1 MFEGW
6 TSPFAQANQQAQDR
20 ATAWDAIKADP
31 GTAALIAGLSLLSNN
46 NGSRSFGQL
55 VGRAGFDS
63 LVGLGSMEAQRQAQ
77 ERYQQEQ
84 DIALADAARKR
95 QKDAFDMGMALNQYQ
110 LDRDKYQLDKQ
121 KQEAEM
127 RGWAMLNPYM
137 GGATSAGSGRA
148 SGAPNSSNPLNMRVP
163 GGADFQS
170 FDSPSDAFTSYLGQ
184 FKRYQ
189 GRGLV
194 TPAQMIAGDDVNG
207 QYVPGWAP
215 AADGNDTEAYIG
227 NVGKWTGLDMH
238 APINL
243 DDPVAVSKLISGMA
257 RMEQRDGAKWTPEAV
272 RGALY
277 GGQGGGD
284 NPLAPPV
291 IPESAKGTNPL
302 APGQVPDSVP
312 RVPVSV
318 GMLPG
323 AAGTAGR
330 WLYDQQSKRD
340 QLALDARK
348 TDPAFIMAQENAKAV
363 PAKVDALFNENNT
376 LSESINNFEV
386 LSSLYA
392 RGLETGAWAP
402 MRSWLANQAEALGLG
417 DAARVMGLP
426 DVAIQQQFENLVTQ
440 NVFDVLSQQK
450 GVQTEGDAQRAAQT
464 WASIKNL
471 PEANMWIAQLQKN
484 VAQRQIAINN
494 KTMELLEKHSGNMR
508 LVNADIQKFKDSLPS
523 IVPDDPRRQK
533 KSIASD
539 RLTAVPSHGSSA
551 EVLDFYDIMNR

>member
-31 GTAALIAGLSLLSNN
+31 SSAALIAGLSLLSNN
-46 NGSRSFGQL
+46 NWSRSFGQL
-55 VGRAGFDS
+55 VGRAGFDT
-63 LVGLGSMEAQRQAQ
+63 LAGLGSMEAQRRAQ

-137 GGATSAGSGRA
+137 GGATSAGSGGA

-163 GGADFQS
+163 GGTDFQS
-170 FDSPSDAFTSYLGQ
+170 FDSPGDAFTSYLGQ

-257 RMEQRDGAKWTPEAV
+257 RMEQKDGTKWTPEVV
-272 RGALY
+272 RSALY
-277 GGQGGGD
+277 GGQGSGD
-284 NPLAPPV
+284 
-291 IPESAKGTNPL
+291 NPL

-417 DAARVMGLP
+417 DAAKVMGLP
-426 DVAIQQQFENLVTQ
+426 DARVQQEFENLVTQ
-440 NVFDVLSQQK
+440 NVFDVLSKQE
-450 GVQTEGDAQRAAQT
+450 GVQTDGDAQRAAQT

-523 IVPDDPRRQK
+523 IVPDDPRMQK
-533 KSIASD
+533 EPKRSSYGGLGS
-539 RLTAVPSHGSSA
+539 RSSHGNVTSNDEWSSYW
-551 EVLDFYDIMNR
+551 E

>member
-31 GTAALIAGLSLLSNN
+31 SSAALIAGLSLLSNN

-55 VGRAGFDS
+55 VGRAGFDT
-63 LVGLGSMEAQRQAQ
+63 LAGLGSMEAQRRAQ

-137 GGATSAGSGRA
+137 GGATSAGSGGS
-148 SGAPNSSNPLNMRVP
+148 SGAPTTDIPIWQKNNNPGNLRNV
-163 GGADFQS
+163 GGEGFQS
-170 FDSPSDAFTSYLGQ
+170 FPTIEDGVRGMGNQLDLYFNRDGLTTVRGIVSKYAPPNENQTDTYVSKVAKDLGVDPDAPLSWD
-184 FKRYQ
+184 
-189 GRGLV
+189 
-194 TPAQMIAGDDVNG
+194 PA
-207 QYVPGWAP
+207 
-215 AADGNDTEAYIG
+215 TR
-227 NVGKWTGLDMH
+227 
-238 APINL
+238 
-243 DDPVAVSKLISGMA
+243 SKLISSMMH
-257 RMEQRDGAKWTPEAV
+257 METGKPWDVGQVSDV
-272 RGALY
+272 LS
-277 GGQGGGD
+277 GGTFSSPSIG
-284 NPLAPPV
+284 NPLAPPI

-417 DAARVMGLP
+417 DAAKVMGLP
-426 DVAIQQQFENLVTQ
+426 DARVQQEFENLVTQ
-440 NVFDVLSQQK
+440 NVFDVLSKQE
-450 GVQTEGDAQRAAQT
+450 GVQTDGDAQRAAKT

-484 VAQRQIAINN
+484 VAERQIAINN
-494 KTMELLEKHSGNMR
+494 KTMELLEKYSGNMR
-508 LVNADIQKFKDSLPS
+508 LVNADIQKFKNSLPS
-523 IVPDDPRRQK
+523 IVPDDPRMQK
-533 KSIASD
+533 APNRSSYGGFGS
-539 RLTAVPSHGSSA
+539 RSSHGNVTSNDEWSSYW
-551 EVLDFYDIMNR
+551 E

>member
-31 GTAALIAGLSLLSNN
+31 SSAALIAGLSLLSNN

-55 VGRAGFDS
+55 VGRAGFDT
-63 LVGLGSMEAQRQAQ
+63 LAGLGSMEAQRRAQ

-137 GGATSAGSGRA
+137 GGATSAGSGGS
-148 SGAPNSSNPLNMRVP
+148 SGAPNSTNPLNMRVP
-163 GGADFQS
+163 GGTDFQS
-170 FDSPSDAFTSYLGQ
+170 FDSPGDAFNSYLGQ
-184 FKRYQ
+184 LRRYQ

-243 DDPVAVSKLISGMA
+243 EDPVAVSKLMSGMA
-257 RMEQRDGAKWTPEAV
+257 RMEQGAGTSWTPEAV
-272 RGALY
+272 RGAM
-277 GGQGGGD
+277 GG
-284 NPLAPPV
+284 
-291 IPESAKGTNPL
+291 
-302 APGQVPDSVP
+302 VPMSGVSP
-312 RVPVSV
+312 SV
-318 GMLPG
+318 GLLPG
-323 AAGTAGR
+323 AAGQAGR
-330 WLYDQQSKRD
+330 WLYEQQANANQR
-340 QLALDARK
+340 ALDARK

-417 DAARVMGLP
+417 DAAKVMGLP
-426 DVAIQQQFENLVTQ
+426 DARVQQEFENLVTQ
-440 NVFDVLSQQK
+440 NVFDVLSKQK
-450 GVQTEGDAQRAAQT
+450 GVQTEGDAQRAAKT

-508 LVNADIQKFKDSLPS
+508 LVNADIQKFKDSMPS
-523 IVPDDPRRQK
+523 IVPDDPRMQK
-533 KSIASD
+533 APNRSSYGGLGS
-539 RLTAVPSHGSSA
+539 RSSHGNVTSNDEWSSYW
-551 EVLDFYDIMNR
+551 E